1 MKKEMGALASERRR
15 EEIWF
20 AQALAALRDLGA
32 VGQASVDY
40 IRRHRIRL
48 GFSRQKH
55 SGASWFDWRR
65 LRYGVFLSM
74 RHAGKRPDNRYLC
87 SLLAHEVKHLEQGLR
102 EALSVR
108 GELVAWQVQYDVL
121 TQPPA
126 KTLSDAWKELRALDS
141 GSRADLRQAQV
152 LMKEVGGPGYRIDR
166 LPLWPLPAEAAYR
179 LIAAVRRF
187 CRFWRA

>member
-1 MKKEMGALASERRR
+1 MKKEMGAPVSEKRR

-20 AQALAALRDLGA
+20 AQALTTLRDLGPL
-32 VGQASVDY
+32 GQATVDY

-74 RHAGKRPDNRYLC
+74 RYAGRKPENRYLC
-87 SLLAHEVKHLEQGLR
+87 SLLAHEVKHLEQGLLK
-102 EALSVR
+102 ALSVH
-108 GELVAWQVQYDVL
+108 GELVAWQLQYDIL

-126 KTLSDAWKELRALDS
+126 MSLSHAWKKIRALDP
-141 GSRADLRQAQV
+141 GSRADLKQARV
-152 LMKEVGGPGYRIDR
+152 LMKEVGGPGYRIDW
-166 LPLWPLPAEAAYR
+166 LPLWPLPGEVAYR
-179 LIAAVRRF
+179 LTAAVRRF
-187 CRFWRA
+187 FRFRRA

>member
-1 MKKEMGALASERRR
+1 MKKGMSAPASEKRR

-20 AQALAALRDLGA
+20 ARALTALRDLGPI
-32 VGQASVDY
+32 GQASAEY
-40 IRRHRIRL
+40 IRQHRIRL

-74 RHAGKRPDNRYLC
+74 RYAGRKPDNRYLC
-87 SLLAHEVKHLEQGLR
+87 SLLAHEVKHLQQGLL

-108 GELVAWQVQYDVL
+108 GELVAWQLQYDIL

-126 KTLSDAWKELRALDS
+126 KALRDAWQKLRALDQ
-141 GSRADLRQAQV
+141 GSRADLKQAQG
-152 LMKEVGGPGYRIDR
+152 LMKEIGGPGYRIDW
-166 LPLWPLPAEAAYR
+166 LPLWPLPAEVAYR
-179 LIAAVRRF
+179 LTAAARRF
-187 CRFWRA
+187 FRFRRA

>member
-1 MKKEMGALASERRR
+1 MKKEMSALASEKHR

-20 AQALAALRDLGA
+20 EQALTALRDLGS
-32 VGQASVDY
+32 VGQASAEY

-65 LRYGVFLSM
+65 LRYGVFLSV
-74 RHAGKRPDNRYLC
+74 RHAGRRPDSRYLC
-87 SLLAHEVKHLEQGLR
+87 SLLAHEVKHLEQGLL

-108 GELVAWQVQYDVL
+108 GELVAWQLQYDIL
-121 TQPPA
+121 THPPA
-126 KTLSDAWKELRALDS
+126 KALSDAWEELRALDP
-141 GSRADLRQAQV
+141 GSRADLKRARV
-152 LMKEVGGPGYRIDR
+152 LMKEVGGPGYRIDW
-166 LPLWPLPAEAAYR
+166 LPLWPLPAEVAYR
-179 LIAAVRRF
+179 LTAAARRF